1 MEGRSRPS
9 GLVFATCAR
18 DRQQYTHYQKEMGL
32 EEAGEGQGGTNGDGK
47 RHELGGAHTIQ
58 YTNDAL

>member
-1 MEGRSRPS
+1 M